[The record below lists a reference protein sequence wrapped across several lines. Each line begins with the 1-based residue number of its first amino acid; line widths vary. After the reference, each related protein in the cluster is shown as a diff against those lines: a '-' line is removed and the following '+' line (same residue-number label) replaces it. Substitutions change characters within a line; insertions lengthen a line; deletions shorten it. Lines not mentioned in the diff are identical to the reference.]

1 MRQRLRWSP
10 AVASWGPVA
19 LVVAVGS
26 LEAIFSGLIDD
37 RLAAVLFTVLIAI
50 PLGFRRRAPV
60 RALLGS
66 YGLGALAM
74 LALNEGSDFSTPF
87 LVLLIGAYTAGGVA
101 SNRDALVGL
110 GLTWTLIAVVAA
122 TAEEIIVGDFLFPMG
137 FTFFAWAV
145 GRALRSRTLLAAELH
160 EAALRADESREQ
172 DTARAIADE
181 RRRIAREMHDLVGHS
196 VSVMVV
202 QAGGA
207 RRILDRDPDRAVQ
220 AALQIEQTG
229 RAALAEMRRLLGL
242 LGPGEA
248 GAFAPQPTL
257 DGLDALIGRARDAGL
272 PVSAAVDGERRDL
285 PAGAELAAYRIVQEA
300 LTNVIKHGGRAH
312 TDVVV
317 RWGADALELEV
328 TDHGGRAVAGED
340 GARDAAVLGS
350 SGQGLIGMRERTRV
364 YGGDLEAGPRPGGFA
379 VHARIP
385 YEQSEVR
392 AA

>member
-1 MRQRLRWSP
+1 V
-10 AVASWGPVA
+10 VAWAPVA
-19 LVVAVGS
+19 TIIVIGLLESQLTEAITERAGTAIFCVLVALPLAFRHRWPLRSLGAAYLIGAGS
-26 LEAIFSGLIDD
+26 LW
-37 RLAAVLFTVLIAI
+37 
-50 PLGFRRRAPV
+50 
-60 RALLGS
+60 LLGN
-66 YGLGALAM
+66 AD
-74 LALNEGSDFSTPF
+74 DFSTPF
-87 LVLLIGAYTAGGVA
+87 LVVLFGAYTAGGLAV
-101 SNRDALVGL
+101 NRDALAGL
-110 GLTWTLIAVVAA
+110 AMTWTLVAIVA
-122 TAEEIIVGDFLFPMG
+122 LSADRVIVGDFLFPMG
-137 FTFFAWAV
+137 FSLFAWTV
-145 GRALRSRTLLAAELH
+145 GRAIRHRTLLAAELH
-160 EAALRADESREQ
+160 EAALSAEEAREE

-207 RRILDRDPDRAVQ
+207 RRILDRDPERAAE
-220 AALQIEQTG
+220 AAELIEQTG

-242 LGPGEA
+242 LGPGET

-257 DGLDALIGRARDAGL
+257 DGLDALIGRARGAGL
-272 PVSAAVDGERRDL
+272 PVTATVEGEPRDL

-317 RWGADALELEV
+317 RWAGDALELAV
-328 TDHGGRAVAGED
+328 TDYGGRAIAGAGDEL
-340 GARDAAVLGS
+340 GAGSLGG

-364 YGGDLEAGPRPGGFA
+364 YGGDLEAAPRTGGGFA